1 MENISI
7 KSFKI
12 IAIYQSVIIFVKVW
26 ILPNFICTKMDEILI
41 YREVEQCQSILGE
54 MEQILKTYQVD
65 LDHAVD
71 EIKNLQVV
79 L

>member
-1 MENISI
+1 
-7 KSFKI
+7 
-12 IAIYQSVIIFVKVW
+12 
-26 ILPNFICTKMDEILI
+26 MDEILI